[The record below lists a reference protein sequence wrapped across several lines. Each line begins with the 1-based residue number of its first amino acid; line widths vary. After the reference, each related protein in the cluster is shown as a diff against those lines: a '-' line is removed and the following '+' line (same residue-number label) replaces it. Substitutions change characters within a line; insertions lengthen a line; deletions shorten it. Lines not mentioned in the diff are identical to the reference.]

1 MRILKYRFSSEDEPF
16 ETPTNDGIEGVS
28 GLLDQLNEQ
37 GFPVD
42 RVDVAQLTERG
53 GADAYLDE
61 VRATVLKN
69 IRFGKY
75 LEAKESVACFWEA
88 SARIDSRG
96 SCQWTSRRGISAPRA
111 RRSGADRGVSSG
123 IY

>member
-42 RVDVAQLTERG
+42 RVDVAQLAERG

-61 VRATVLKN
+61 VRATVLKKYK
-69 IRFGKY
+69 IRQVFGSK
-75 LEAKESVACFWEA
+75 
-88 SARIDSRG
+88 RISGMFLG
-96 SCQWTSRRGISAPRA
+96 SKCPH
-111 RRSGADRGVSSG
+111 
-123 IY
+123 

>member
-42 RVDVAQLTERG
+42 WVDVAQLTERG

-75 LEAKESVACFWEA
+75 LEAKESGACFL
-88 SARIDSRG
+88 G
-96 SCQWTSRRGISAPRA
+96 SKCPH
-111 RRSGADRGVSSG
+111 
-123 IY
+123 